1 MLLVTSSARSRV
13 SIIIFLGESFLP
25 VILAGHSAVHLP
37 HSVQEKAFN
46 KFTQLRSLTSLAPNL
61 GISASISGAGSVA
74 VPSIKL
80 TSLVT
85 SGIFLISP
93 RGFKS
98 VYQVL
103 GNARKIWRCL
113 E

>member
-13 SIIIFLGESFLP
+13 SIMIFLGESFFP

-46 KFTQLRSLTSLAPNL
+46 IFTQLKSFTSLAPNL
-61 GISASISGAGSVA
+61 DISVGAPGAGSVA
-74 VPSIKL
+74 VPSIRW

-93 RGFKS
+93 
-98 VYQVL
+98 L
-103 GNARKIWRCL
+103 GLRSDERRVVEEI
-113 E
+113 

>member
-13 SIIIFLGESFLP
+13 SIMIFRGDSFFP

-46 KFTQLRSLTSLAPNL
+46 KLTQLRSFTSLAPNL
-61 GISASISGAGSVA
+61 EISVGTAGAGSVA
-74 VPSIKL
+74 VPSIRL

-85 SGIFLISP
+85 SGIFRISP
-93 RGFKS
+93 LGFRS

-103 GNARKIWRCL
+103 GKARNICRCF